1 MAKHRL
7 YIDEVGNPGL
17 GAGLTGNERYLSLTG
32 VIVSLDHARVV
43 VHPQIDD
50 LKNRYFESHPDDPV
64 ILHRKDL
71 VNQRRPFDA
80 LLDPDVKAAFDA
92 DLLGLIR
99 NLDYTVITAVIDKL
113 EHLNRYGGWAYD
125 PYHYCLVVILER
137 YALWLGEHV
146 AQGDVMAESRGGGE
160 DRRLKDE
167 FARIFQSGTPNIA
180 HDAFV
185 RRFTSSQLKVK
196 PKSLNV
202 AGLQLADLVAH
213 PSFIA
218 TKARHEGRPLPAN
231 FGGSVSQILEATKY
245 RRSYQGR
252 IDGYGR
258 KWLP

>member
-160 DRRLKDE
+160 DRRLKG
-167 FARIFQSGTPNIA
+167 R
-180 HDAFV
+180 V
-185 RRFTSSQLKVK
+185 C
-196 PKSLNV
+196 
-202 AGLQLADLVAH
+202 ADLPERH
-213 PSFIA
+213 P
-218 TKARHEGRPLPAN
+218 KHCARCLRETFHKQPVEG
-231 FGGSVSQILEATKY
+231 EAQKPECRGPST
-245 RRSYQGR
+245 R
-252 IDGYGR
+252 
-258 KWLP
+258 